1 MTTPANPPRGTR
13 TAAALSLALL
23 ILLTAAAP
31 PAVSAGSPTDQIRRH
46 ADEMVALLQA
56 PAAEAAGREARARS
70 LVGATFAL
78 SETARRVL
86 GGQTPALQDREL
98 AELAGLL
105 EGFFA
110 RAYLAILASYADR
123 AATVRDRVR
132 YVDERVAGDRASVS
146 LTIPHPAGA
155 LPIEVRM
162 LRRDSQWLIHD
173 IVIYGVSLTANYRA
187 QLEQVVR
194 RTSYREAHE
203 RIARRQTLLALKAG
217 WHAPT
222 DAPWPGAEPGVDLA
236 RPARP

>member
-1 MTTPANPPRGTR
+1 MRTPANLPHGTR

-23 ILLTAAAP
+23 MLLATAVP
-31 PAVSAGSPTDQIRRH
+31 PAASAGSPTDQIRRH
-46 ADEMVALLQA
+46 ADEMVAVLQA
-56 PAAEAAGREARARS
+56 PGGEAGGREARARS
-70 LVGATFAL
+70 LVGTTFAL

-86 GGQTPALQDREL
+86 AGQTPTLQDRDL

-123 AATVRDRVR
+123 AATVRDHVR
-132 YVDERVAGDRASVS
+132 YVDERVAGDQASVS

-155 LPIEVRM
+155 LPIEARM

-194 RTSYREAHE
+194 RTSYREAQE
-203 RIARRQTLLALKAG
+203 RIARRQQLLALKAG
-217 WHAPT
+217 WRSPA
-222 DAPWPGAEPGVDLA
+222 DAPWPGVGPALDVA